1 MPCSTANTRIPK
13 YSFTWALHIVEKARE
28 SHPRGW
34 KILDPVLGLSNRQ
47 LAYLIACNDPTWP
60 QIRTLVHR
68 IERWESRQA
77 LCRGKSLN
85 WGRGDW
91 ESLFR
96 LECKIFVK
104 SFQEYLTA
112 RITKVTL

>member
-1 MPCSTANTRIPK
+1 MPCSTAPIRTPK
-13 YSFTWALHIVEKARE
+13 YSFTWAAHIIDKAWE

-34 KILDPVLGLSNRQ
+34 EILSPVLGLSRRQ

-68 IERWESRQA
+68 IERWEARQQ
-77 LCRGKSLN
+77 LCRGEGLPWS
-85 WGRGDW
+85 RGDW

-96 LECKIFVK
+96 LECKSFVK
-104 SFQEYLTA
+104 SLQEYLTG
-112 RITKVTL
+112 RISKLTL